1 MRTEGLSKRV
11 NRKQEDGTELVRGIA
26 YSAQLANTEG
36 FDKRVLSLFQI
47 IIHLTFLTSSLITC
61 LIQCKHSLI

>member
-47 IIHLTFLTSSLITC
+47 IIH
-61 LIQCKHSLI
+61 